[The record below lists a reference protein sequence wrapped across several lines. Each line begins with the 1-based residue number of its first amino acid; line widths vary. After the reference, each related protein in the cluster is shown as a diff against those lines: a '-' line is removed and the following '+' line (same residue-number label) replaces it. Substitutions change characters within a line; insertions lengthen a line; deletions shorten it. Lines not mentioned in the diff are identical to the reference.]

1 VIEMLK
7 SDYPISMLCDLLT
20 VSRSSFYYRSAQTYE
35 SELRE
40 AVNQLAAQFPTYG
53 SRRLAAQLRR
63 APYKLTVNRKRV
75 QRVMYEERI
84 NCRVKRRVIQ
94 TTDSKHAFPRY
105 PNLVADLEITRPDQV
120 WVSDITYIR
129 LREEFIYLAVIMDVF
144 TRILR
149 GWSLGP
155 GLGVELTLGAL
166 ELALG
171 KSTPEVHHSDQGLQ
185 YAATDYTARLQSVGA
200 QISMAEVGQSAQNGY
215 AERVIRTI
223 KEEEVYLNDYSDLQ
237 DAREQIGRFID
248 DVYLSKRIH
257 SSLGYLTPAEFE
269 AQWRAQQKAAATP
282 RKKS

>member
-7 SDYPISMLCDLLT
+7 NDYPISLLCDLLAAP
-20 VSRSSFYYRSAQTYE
+20 RSSFYYQPAKADE
-35 SELRE
+35 SDLHK

-63 APYKLTVNRKRV
+63 APYKLTVNRKRMR
-75 QRVMYEERI
+75 RVMQDLQI
-84 NCRVKRRVIQ
+84 SCRVKRRTIH

-105 PNLVADLEITRPDQV
+105 PNLVAGLEITRPDQV

-129 LREEFIYLAVIMDVF
+129 LREEFIYLAVIMDVY
-144 TRILR
+144 TRSMR
-149 GWSLGP
+149 GWQLSI

-166 ELALG
+166 EQALVKG
-171 KSTPEVHHSDQGLQ
+171 APEIHHSDQGLQ
-185 YAATDYTARLQSVGA
+185 YAATDYTARLLQCRA

-223 KEEEVYLNDYSDLQ
+223 KEEEVYLNDYRDLA
-237 DAREQIGRFID
+237 DARAQIGRFID
-248 DVYLSKRIH
+248 EVYLSKRIH

-269 AQWRAQQKAAATP
+269 AQWREQQKAAATP
-282 RKKS
+282 SKKS

>member
-1 VIEMLK
+1 MLK
-7 SDYPISMLCDLLT
+7 SDYPISMLCALLA
-20 VSRSSFYYRSAQTYE
+20 VSRSSFYYRSAQADE

-53 SRRLAAQLRR
+53 SRRLTAQLRR
-63 APYKLTVNRKRV
+63 APYEMTVNRKRV
-75 QRVMYEERI
+75 QRVMRQERI

-94 TTDSKHAFPRY
+94 TTDSNHAFPRY
-105 PNLVADLEITRPDQV
+105 PNLVADLEITYPDQV

-149 GWSLGP
+149 GWSLGA

-166 ELALG
+166 ELAFDKG
-171 KSTPEVHHSDQGLQ
+171 TPAIHHSDQGLQ
-185 YAATDYTARLQSVGA
+185 YAATDYTARLQSAGA

-223 KEEEVYLNDYSDLQ
+223 KEEEVYLNDYRDLQ
-237 DAREQIGRFID
+237 DARKQIGRFID

-269 AQWRAQQKAAATP
+269 AQWRAQQKAAAPP

>member
-1 VIEMLK
+1 MLK

-20 VSRSSFYYRSAQTYE
+20 VSRSSFYYQPAEADE
-35 SELRE
+35 SDLRE

-75 QRVMYEERI
+75 QRMMREEQI

-105 PNLVADLEITRPDQV
+105 PNLVADLEITHPDQV

-144 TRILR
+144 TRIMR
-149 GWSLGP
+149 GWQL
-155 GLGVELTLGAL
+155 GLGLGLELTLGAL
-166 ELALG
+166 ELALDKG
-171 KSTPEVHHSDQGLQ
+171 TPEIHHSDQGLQ
-185 YAATDYTARLQSVGA
+185 YAATDYTVRLQSVGA

-223 KEEEVYLNDYSDLQ
+223 KEEEVYLNDYRDLQ

-269 AQWRAQQKAAATP
+269 AQWRAQQKAAATS